1 MIRTRIL
8 PPLIV
13 ALLVLPSCDVV
24 IEPPD
29 AIDAYFTLWGALDPV
44 SETQALRVVPI
55 LPDLEGDTSAP
66 LDVTMTATDLVDG
79 SQFAWRDSLVEF
91 DNGTSGHVFLADFRP
106 EYGRRYRIDVTRPDG
121 ARTTANV
128 RVPQIVEPFREETV
142 FVPGDALLRIIWPGA
157 PQLNRIEVTYLL
169 QSNACDTPTVTIPF
183 EGDAEPFEFGWMT
196 TIRFADDAL
205 RVLDEVGN
213 SPHAVLLVTLSAEVA
228 SEDGRLPG
236 GVFDPE
242 ILIEPGTFSN
252 VEHGFGFVGGAYPTS
267 LTWRPEVDAINRT
280 AFRIP
285 GFSGC

>member
-1 MIRTRIL
+1 MIHIKASIL
-8 PPLIV
+8 LLATFIV
-13 ALLVLPSCDVV
+13 LSACDVV
-24 IEPPD
+24 ITPPD
-29 AIDAYFTLWGALDPV
+29 AIDAYFTLWGALDPA

-55 LPDLEGDTSAP
+55 QPDLESETSAP

-79 SQFAWRDSLVEF
+79 SQFAWRDSLVSF
-91 DNGTSGHVFLADFRP
+91 DDGTSGHVFLADFRP

-142 FVPGDALLRIIWPGA
+142 FVPADALFPIIWPGA

-169 QSNACDTPTVTIPF
+169 ESSACDAPTVTIPF

-196 TIRFADDAL
+196 TIRFAEDAQ

-228 SEDGRLPG
+228 SEDGRPPG

-267 LTWRPEVDAINRT
+267 LTWRPEEDAINRT
-280 AFRIP
+280 AFRLP